1 MCVKAGWSPPA
12 HRRAPDYHLKMLRIL
27 FLSLM
32 LAALVGAQTNGTRTV
47 QANGSATLSANP
59 DQAQIDVGVVTVGT
73 TAQDSAQQNA
83 TQTTAVINAIKLVLG
98 SNGTIQTVS
107 YYVQPRY
114 NNSTPPTVTGYTTSN
129 TVRVVTLDLSNI
141 GKLIDAAN
149 QAGANS
155 VSSLSFGLQD
165 PEPFVQQ
172 ALTQA
177 TKQALAHAAA
187 IATGL
192 GAKVASVI
200 SAQEGS
206 SYTPLVISGPSAT
219 SVSTPVQSGTVNVYA
234 TVTLVAALQ

>member
-1 MCVKAGWSPPA
+1 MVPVKERKS
-12 HRRAPDYHLKMLRIL
+12 DYDLNMLRRTL
-27 FLSLM
+27 FLALLLSAV
-32 LAALVGAQTNGTRTV
+32 LAAQTSGNRTV

-59 DQAQIDVGVVTVGT
+59 DQAQIDVGVVTVGA

-83 TQTTAVINAIKLVLG
+83 TQTTAVLNAVKAILG
-98 SNGTIQTVS
+98 ANGTIQTVS

-114 NNSTPPTVTGYTTSN
+114 TNTTPPTINGYTTSN
-129 TVRVVTLDLSNI
+129 TVRVVTIDLTII

-165 PEPFVQQ
+165 PEPLVQQ

-177 TKQALAHAAA
+177 TKQALAHANA
-187 IATGL
+187 IASGL
-192 GAKVASVI
+192 GTKVASVI

-206 SYTPLVISGPSAT
+206 SYTPILVTGGAPTAA
-219 SVSTPVQSGTVNVYA
+219 STPVQTGTVNVYA
-234 TVTLVAALQ
+234 TVTVVAALQ